1 MKPEDRQRRV
11 LALYRKAA
19 GTDSLAERDAFL
31 AKARELDVE
40 TVDPDPSW
48 RQAAADIDRFF
59 GGKRQAAPETDDPRD
74 ARRASWRRYAA
85 KVATTPEFKARRA
98 AYMAEYRRRKAAVT
112 AGERQVRDAPDAH
125 TRRTSSHADPD
136 PFGG

>member
-1 MKPEDRQRRV
+1 M

-19 GTDSLAERDAFL
+19 GTDSPAERDAFL

-40 TVDPDPSW
+40 RSDPDPPR
-48 RQAAADIDRFF
+48 RQAAADGLADMDWFF
-59 GGKRQAAPETDDPRD
+59 GGERQAPPEADDPRE

-98 AYMAEYRRRKAAVT
+98 AYMAAYRRRKTAV
-112 AGERQVRDAPDAH
+112 AGSSER
-125 TRRTSSHADPD
+125 S
-136 PFGG
+136 G

>member
-40 TVDPDPSW
+40 TVDPDPPW
-48 RQAAADIDRFF
+48 RQAAADIDWFF
-59 GGKRQAAPETDDPRD
+59 GGEPQAPSEADDPRD

-85 KVATTPEFKARRA
+85 KVAKTPEFRARRA
-98 AYMAEYRRRKAAVT
+98 AYMAAYRRRKAAAT
-112 AGERQVRDAPDAH
+112 ASEHKVGP
-125 TRRTSSHADPD
+125 TPS
-136 PFGG
+136 